1 VVQWKQWLYGNCLP
15 VSVGKPSSH
24 SCPAVSRWKGQH
36 LLARLSP
43 CALRSRCLM
52 PQISQLPEIAW
63 KTERKG
69 KAELLKPRAE
79 LCGAHSP
86 DARGLPEVAALL
98 LEPLLIAPTA

>member
-1 VVQWKQWLYGNCLP
+1 
-15 VSVGKPSSH
+15 
-24 SCPAVSRWKGQH
+24 
-36 LLARLSP
+36 
-43 CALRSRCLM
+43 M